1 MKEKNTPVIVIS
13 VLIIVS
19 LILGVVYAFILNPYL
34 EGEKSWW
41 YMNIYG
47 TEEDDEVNIKE
58 TDLVVSDTQIEKT
71 DNGEYII
78 RFNFKN
84 LSEHSIK
91 ILGICYDVFDKY
103 GDLDWCSDFRFSKR
117 IKSGD
122 EIQIKGTIK
131 FEEITEHTDKEISEH
146 KVAISGVFADIDRD
160 WKACQY
166 FCDEDMMKKETVA
179 FPN

>member
-1 MKEKNTPVIVIS
+1 MKKNTPVIVIS

-19 LILGVVYAFILNPYL
+19 LILVAVYAFILNPYL
-34 EGEKSWW
+34 ESEKSWW

-84 LSEHSIK
+84 LSEYNIK
-91 ILGICYDVFDKY
+91 ILGICYDVFD
-103 GDLDWCSDFRFSKR
+103 
-117 IKSGD
+117 
-122 EIQIKGTIK
+122 
-131 FEEITEHTDKEISEH
+131 
-146 KVAISGVFADIDRD
+146 
-160 WKACQY
+160 
-166 FCDEDMMKKETVA
+166 
-179 FPN
+179 